1 MQLAF
6 LSLVA
11 LIVAVFTVS
20 DWSISIVAGTLN
32 GEASTHSKV
41 VLRLAV
47 LLRVVHVWLSES
59 VLTTTYYFLFRDSCP
74 CIIYSLYV
82 IVQNDIESF
91 KCNSRYICYLMKTIF
106 TFTWKYPTSD
116 KFGMPQ
122 KLFFL
127 ANQKICHLK
136 C

>member
-47 LLRVVHVWLSES
+47 LLRVVHV
-59 VLTTTYYFLFRDSCP
+59 
-74 CIIYSLYV
+74 
-82 IVQNDIESF
+82 
-91 KCNSRYICYLMKTIF
+91 
-106 TFTWKYPTSD
+106 
-116 KFGMPQ
+116 
-122 KLFFL
+122 
-127 ANQKICHLK
+127 
-136 C
+136 